1 MALDVRRNQQ
11 TSEESMQE
19 QAGRDRKTMWALIIG
34 GLGVVVAIVALVVAI
49 SATSQT
55 DDNAK
60 IVAAVRAEA
69 NNQIGG
75 VRAELQKNVTAA
87 TVVLKQLQG
96 GSTQAARARDAL
108 RQEVNANK
116 TAVAGNQA
124 SIKALQTN
132 VATLN
137 TAVKALTTSVAT
149 LTKNQD
155 TLTTNQNSLQSEVKA
170 LQKQVAALP

>member
-1 MALDVRRNQQ
+1 
-11 TSEESMQE
+11 
-19 QAGRDRKTMWALIIG
+19 
-34 GLGVVVAIVALVVAI
+34 VVAI

-60 IVAAVRAEA
+60 IVSAVRAEA
-69 NNQIGG
+69 NDQIGG
-75 VRAELQKNVTAA
+75 VRAELQKNVTSA
-87 TVVLKQLQG
+87 TVVLKQLQA

-116 TAVAGNQA
+116 TAVASNQA

-137 TAVKALTTSVAT
+137 TEVKALTTSVAT

-155 TLTTNQNSLQSEVKA
+155 TLTTNQNSLQTEVKA
-170 LQKQVAALP
+170 LQKTVAALP